1 MAKYDENKVIR
12 DLRGL
17 VKVEI
22 TTTCKW
28 LKATKGTLIG
38 IRRWGKI
45 DFLTNYCGYR
55 FVWVD
60 PPKKVVDESNKLYIN
75 RNYYRNNIL
84 S

>member
-1 MAKYDENKVIR
+1 MAKYDDNKVTR

-60 PPKKVVDESNKLYIN
+60 PPKKVVDE
-75 RNYYRNNIL
+75 
-84 S
+84 

>member
-12 DLRGL
+12 NLRGV

-22 TTTCKW
+22 TSTCKW

-60 PPKKVVDESNKLYIN
+60 PPKKVASDE
-75 RNYYRNNIL
+75 
-84 S
+84 